1 MPPRQG
7 VQVFSAKVS
16 LMGYL
21 HHGKET
27 LVAASSAINLAEHDI
42 KRADDRRDVGQHVP
56 AAQEIHGLQVGCSV
70 QSSHGTI

>member
-1 MPPRQG
+1 
-7 VQVFSAKVS
+7 
-16 LMGYL
+16 MGYL

-56 AAQEIHGLQVGCSV
+56 AAQEIHGLQMGE
-70 QSSHGTI
+70 